1 MGVTTSRRGIV
12 RVVDG
17 EPSSTTDAVAV
28 ESPLTVILDGEVLV
42 TTMRTPGP

>member
-17 EPSSTTDAVAV
+17 AASSTTDAIAV
-28 ESPLTVILDGEVLV
+28 ESP
-42 TTMRTPGP
+42 